1 MAELTAFDF
10 HAGTTLV
17 HRFDPRFK
25 MLCLMM
31 ISVTVLSA
39 GFLSLLLLSVFL
51 AALMLLGRAPVGR
64 AFWELRYFLLLLL
77 LVFLAR
83 GLSTPGTAL
92 IEIRWPAVTVTRQGL
107 LDGVLVCWRLVLIVV
122 AGFLLVATTRSS
134 QIKAAVEHL
143 LRPIPLIPH
152 QKVATMIG
160 LLLRFL
166 PVILNQARETA
177 MAQRARGAENRKNPF
192 YRLPAFAIALIRR
205 IFLDADHLALSM
217 ESRCF
222 GDQRRTSALAATN
235 WDWTALVIISGLCLL
250 VILLD
255 MG

>member
-10 HAGTTLV
+10 RPGTTLL

-31 ISVTVLSA
+31 ISLTMLSA
-39 GFLSLLLLSVFL
+39 GFLSLLLLSAFL
-51 AALMLLGRAPVGR
+51 TALMLLGRAPVGR

-107 LDGVLVCWRLVLIVV
+107 LDGALVCWRLVLIVV

-134 QIKAAVEHL
+134 QIKAAVEQL
-143 LRPIPLIPH
+143 LRPIPWIPH
-152 QKVATMIG
+152 QKVAIMIG
-160 LLLRFL
+160 LLLRFI
-166 PVILNQARETA
+166 PVILNQAHETA
-177 MAQRARGAENRKNPF
+177 MAQRARGVENRKNPLH
-192 YRLPAFAIALIRR
+192 RLPTFAIALIRR
-205 IFLDADHLALSM
+205 IFLDADHLSFAM

-222 GDQRRTSALAATN
+222 GYQRSTPTLAATS
-235 WDWTALVIISGLCLL
+235 WDWTALVMISSLCLL
-250 VILLD
+250 VILFD
-255 MG
+255 RG